1 MTDADKG
8 TYLKLAVP
16 SESLIH
22 TWTIRIMRTGG

>member
-8 TYLKLAVP
+8 TYLKLAVFL
-16 SESLIH
+16 ENLFH